1 MKPVSDYLKLQGR
14 FRHLTD
20 DMRNQIQKQVDSDYQ
35 ALLKKAGVSAA
46 KEE

>member
-1 MKPVSDYLKLQGR
+1 LKLQGR

-20 DMRNQIQKQVDSDYQ
+20 DMREQIQKQVDRNYQ
-35 ALLKKAGVSAA
+35 DLMKKAGVQAA